1 MKLFGYEFSKQ
12 AAKLDLTNIPTKR
25 EESSQSFNWYPRQ
38 QDYTQPAIE
47 RYNGNGYIYF
57 GIDNLYPNVLND
69 LYNRSGLH
77 SAIIDFKRNLISGA
91 GYELEGEDGLTPMKK
106 VELRQF
112 VDLID
117 GENSLQNA
125 LNDIVLDYVI
135 HSTVYFKVY
144 WNSDK
149 SRILKMKRVEPS
161 KLRIGVNPKDM
172 EEVNRYYYCFDW
184 KNYGQYP
191 MTEIPKFSLDKNNN
205 RVEIYRYINKNPT
218 VNWYTLPQY
227 SSGTNWMHLDAEVSN
242 YHKSNIENAIN
253 PSMALKF
260 YKLPANEEEKRD
272 ILTSI
277 KKNFQGSS
285 NTGRAMVFFADS
297 KETAPDIEPIA
308 VSNIDKQFSVTAD
321 QIQRN
326 ICYSHKMNPE
336 IMGLKISGNLGNS
349 NDLGQSMEIFNKST
363 IQPAQRDIEQII
375 NSFLYINKIPVTFRL
390 NEMNLYAPKEPTL

>member
-1 MKLFGYEFSKQ
+1 
-12 AAKLDLTNIPTKR
+12 
-25 EESSQSFNWYPRQ
+25 
-38 QDYTQPAIE
+38 
-47 RYNGNGYIYF
+47 
-57 GIDNLYPNVLND
+57 
-69 LYNRSGLH
+69 
-77 SAIIDFKRNLISGA
+77 
-91 GYELEGEDGLTPMKK
+91 
-106 VELRQF
+106 
-112 VDLID
+112 
-117 GENSLQNA
+117 
-125 LNDIVLDYVI
+125 
-135 HSTVYFKVY
+135 
-144 WNSDK
+144 
-149 SRILKMKRVEPS
+149 
-161 KLRIGVNPKDM
+161 
-172 EEVNRYYYCFDW
+172 
-184 KNYGQYP
+184 
-191 MTEIPKFSLDKNNN
+191 
-205 RVEIYRYINKNPT
+205 
-218 VNWYTLPQY
+218 
-227 SSGTNWMHLDAEVSN
+227 MHLDAEVSN